1 MLLTPDTVF
10 SCLSPVALT
19 EPQICY
25 LLDGVLFLYGIVLT
39 ALYCGVK
46 VCTLHICP
54 YGRICGQKKLFVSNP
69 RNLYFL
75 FFEVLLYLFEK
86 RDVSKRKPTAHKKGT
101 KILYCNTHIRSLFRA
116 VIFRCS
122 FNLTPLIKI
131 GVYTVC

>member
-54 YGRICGQKKLFVSNP
+54 YGRICGQELGQKKLFVPNP
-69 RNLYFL
+69 CQGIFIFCFLKCHLYIWMKKEMSAKQSL
-75 FFEVLLYLFEK
+75 PHTKKELKFFTAILISSPCSALLCL
-86 RDVSKRKPTAHKKGT
+86 DVA
-101 KILYCNTHIRSLFRA
+101 
-116 VIFRCS
+116 
-122 FNLTPLIKI
+122 LT
-131 GVYTVC
+131 

>member
-54 YGRICGQKKLFVSNP
+54 YGRVCGQEFGKKSFLCQIHVKES
-69 RNLYFL
+69 L
-75 FFEVLLYLFEK
+75 FFVF
-86 RDVSKRKPTAHKKGT
+86 
-101 KILYCNTHIRSLFRA
+101 
-116 VIFRCS
+116 
-122 FNLTPLIKI
+122 
-131 GVYTVC
+131 